1 MTMSNIARIE
11 VRSLSGQRRDHR
23 IAHHARQF
31 LDIPVAAAESIAVYW
46 IQSRSGKALHEDE
59 LNDWVHTVLVDPVI
73 QAPIHEA
80 SDLDFSGGEREEP
93 AFGIEVRFRPGVTD
107 NAGRSATE
115 AIHLVSGFAR
125 ENDVQVYSG
134 KMELLYGKVS
144 LAHANRVGSELL
156 GNELIEEIRSYNLNE
171 LRDNSRFIDANVPEV
186 KLGES
191 PQAEEINIFVAD
203 EHLERMSHKNCWAL
217 TLEELHAIQNY
228 YKQPGILEFRKKE
241 GLSKDP
247 TDVEMEVLAQTWS
260 EHCKHKIFA
269 ANIDYEEESGDY
281 SGFYPKLGKVRIESL
296 YKTDIK
302 GVTKAVEEKRNLK
315 WLISVFSDNAGIVRF
330 DSNMDLCMKVETHNS
345 PSALDPYGGSLTGI
359 VGVNRDILGCGLG
372 ARPIANTDVFCF
384 APPNW
389 PGKGEEKQLPKG
401 LKHPHRI
408 LEGVHRGVEHGGNKS
423 GIPTVNGAFV
433 FHHRYAG
440 KPLVYCGTIGI
451 MPQKIMSQKT
461 KSGTDTF
468 VKGQA
473 PGHHIIM
480 AGGRIGKDGIHGAT
494 FSSMELDETAPA
506 TAVQIGD
513 PITQKRLAD
522 FLIEARDRELFS
534 SITDNGAG
542 GLSSSVGE
550 MAELTNGATI
560 HIDRAPVKYPG
571 LSPFELTVSES
582 QERMTFAVPEERLDE
597 FMELAK
603 TRGVEATDLGAFTKD
618 GYFRVCYGEKTV
630 ALLDLDF
637 LHNGHPRMSLRAK
650 WQGPEREK
658 IWFKTPGLPKID
670 SKSVETRGFYEQA
683 MFTLLSRWNICS
695 KENLVRRYDH
705 EVQAATVVKPFVGQ
719 AKDGPGDSS
728 VIWLAPHGGEEFNGV
743 AVGCGIQPRMSR
755 LDTYLMAQSSL
766 DEAVR
771 NCVAAG
777 GDPGQV
783 ALCDNFCWPDPLP
796 SKKNPDA
803 EHKLAQLVRACR
815 GLYDLARLYGTPFVS
830 GKDSMKN
837 DFIGKLSNGK
847 SVKIS
852 VPPTLLVTAMARVP
866 DVRFAMTSD
875 FKAGGDKIYLIGQS
889 SPNMG
894 GSELAECFDLPD
906 SMNAQLP
913 PKFNAHENLEVYRT
927 LHKAIMSGLI
937 QSCHDI
943 SDGGLLVALAES
955 AIGGRKG
962 VSIDLDNCHNEV
974 VAMHGSHSAFL
985 FNETCGRFII
995 SVKPEEE
1002 ENFKNFF
1009 ESVSFA
1015 YLGEVKIDPI
1025 LRVQDVGLVIVDA
1038 SLSELKK
1045 AWKGEEI

>member
-1 MTMSNIARIE
+1 MTSIARIE
-11 VRSLSGQRRDHR
+11 VKSLSGQRRDHSV
-23 IAHHARQF
+23 AQDARQF
-31 LDIPVAAAESIAVYW
+31 LDVPVAASETVAVYW
-46 IQSRSGKALHEDE
+46 IQARSGKALPEDE
-59 LNDWVHTVLVDPVI
+59 LSEWTNSVLIDPVI
-73 QAPIHEA
+73 QVPIIEA
-80 SDLDFSGGEREEP
+80 GDYSFTKGDREEP
-93 AFGIEVRFRPGVTD
+93 SFGVEVRFRPGVTD
-107 NAGRSATE
+107 NVGRSATE
-115 AIHLVSGFAR
+115 AIHLISSFAR

-134 KMELLYGKVS
+134 KMDLLYGKIN
-144 LAHANRVGSELL
+144 LAQANRVASELL
-156 GNELIEEIRSYNLNE
+156 GNELIEEIHAYSSQE
-171 LRDNSRFIDANVPEV
+171 LKTNARFEQPKVPEV

-203 EHLERMSHKNCWAL
+203 EHLERMSRENCWAL
-217 TLEELHAIQNY
+217 TVEELRTIQEY
-228 YKQPGILEFRKKE
+228 YEQPDIIEARKKE
-241 GLSKDP
+241 GLSKYP

-260 EHCKHKIFA
+260 EHCKHKIFS
-269 ANIDYEEESGDY
+269 ANIDYQEEY
-281 SGFYPKLGKVRIESL
+281 SDQSEFYPKLGSIRIESL
-296 YKTDIK
+296 YKTAIK
-302 GVTKAVEEKRNLK
+302 GATKAVEEKRELK
-315 WLISVFSDNAGIVRF
+315 WLVSVFSDNAGIVRF
-330 DSNMDLCMKVETHNS
+330 DPNVDLCVKVETHNS

-384 APPNW
+384 APPDW
-389 PGKGEEKQLPKG
+389 PAKGEEKHLPQG
-401 LKHPHRI
+401 LKHPRRI

-440 KPLVYCGTIGI
+440 KPLVYCGTIGV
-451 MPQKIMSQKT
+451 MPQKT
-461 KSGTDTF
+461 KSGKDTF

-473 PGHHIIM
+473 AGHHVIM

-522 FLIEARDRELFS
+522 FLIEARDKELFS
-534 SITDNGAG
+534 SVTDNGAG

-560 HIDRAPVKYPG
+560 HVDRAPVKYPG

-582 QERMTFAVPEERLDE
+582 QERMTFAVPDSKLVE
-597 FMELAK
+597 FMSLAES
-603 TRGVEATDLGAFTKD
+603 RGVEATDLGEFTDD
-618 GYFRVCYGEKTV
+618 GYFRVCYGGKTV

-637 LHNGHPRMSLRAK
+637 LHDGNPTMELKAN
-650 WQGPEREK
+650 WEGPEPEK
-658 IWFKTPGLPKID
+658 LWFKADSLPKVD
-670 SKSVETRGFYEQA
+670 SSSIETREFYEKA
-683 MFTLLSRWNICS
+683 LFSLLSRWNIAS

-705 EVQAATVVKPFVGQ
+705 EVQAATVVKPFVGE
-719 AKDGPGDSS
+719 AKDGPGDSG
-728 VIWLAPHGGEEFNGV
+728 VIWLAPHGGDEFNGI
-743 AVGCGIQPRMSR
+743 AIGCGIQPRMSR

-766 DEAVR
+766 DEAIR

-777 GDPGQV
+777 ADPDQV

-796 SKKNPDA
+796 SAKNPDA

-815 GLYDLARLYGTPFVS
+815 GLYDLSRFYGTPFVS

-847 SVKIS
+847 PVKIS
-852 VPPTLLVTAMARVP
+852 VPPTVLVTAMARMP
-866 DVRFAMTSD
+866 DVRCATTSD
-875 FKAGGDKIYLIGQS
+875 FKAAGDKVYLIGAA

-894 GSELAECFDLPD
+894 GSELAEAFELPD
-906 SMNAQLP
+906 SMNANLP
-913 PKFNAHENLEVYRT
+913 PKFNAHGNLEVYRF
-927 LHKAIMSGLI
+927 LHKAILSGFI

-955 AIGGRKG
+955 AIGGRLG
-962 VSIDLDNCHNEV
+962 VTIDLDNCHNDV
-974 VAMHGSHSAFL
+974 SAMHDSRAAFL
-985 FNETCGRFII
+985 FNESCGRFVV

-1002 ENFKNFF
+1002 ESFQNFF
-1009 ESVSFA
+1009 EGIACA
-1015 YLGEVKIDPI
+1015 YLGEVKSDPI

-1038 SLSELKK
+1038 PLTDLQK
-1045 AWKGEEI
+1045 AWKGDQF